1 MEKLELLGHQM
12 GLLLKRQWVTEE
24 NNTAF
29 VSPFVSATSLYVSSD
44 SQHSGPCFIVGEI
57 GVRIRTPCAIGREH
71 I

>member
-12 GLLLKRQWVTEE
+12 GLLLKRQWMTE

-29 VSPFVSATSLYVSSD
+29 VSPFISAPSLYVSSD

-57 GVRIRTPCAIGREH
+57 GVRIRTPRAIGREH